1 MRKRHRKKAEK
12 KFLQRIKSILEKS
25 IFKATIQRRNGKY
38 SLLVEDGQASES
50 FSVEELASMLPA
62 TELLF
67 RVDLTLI
74 LKQMLGGAEGEEEN

>member
-1 MRKRHRKKAEK
+1 MKKRHRKKTEK
-12 KFLQRIKSILEKS
+12 KFLQLIKSILENS
-25 IFKATIQRRNGKY
+25 IFKATIQRCNGRY

-74 LKQMLGGAEGEEEN
+74 LKQMLGGAECEEEN